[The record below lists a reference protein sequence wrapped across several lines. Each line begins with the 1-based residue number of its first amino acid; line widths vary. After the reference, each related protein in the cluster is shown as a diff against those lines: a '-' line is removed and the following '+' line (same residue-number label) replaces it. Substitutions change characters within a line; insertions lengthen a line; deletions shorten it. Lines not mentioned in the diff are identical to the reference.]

1 MTDNTIPTAEEVDLF
16 FKAQNKIRKNA
27 RKIAELC
34 TNINSRESIESI
46 DCDDDEVIIG
56 VWSQDCGNDSYTFPK
71 EYLSMSVEA
80 VKQLIEDKK
89 RKETERR
96 KLAAEKA
103 KKTREIRKI
112 EAERKKEEAEFK
124 EYQRLKEKFG

>member
-1 MTDNTIPTAEEVDLF
+1 MTDNSIPTAEEVDLF
-16 FKAQNKIRKNA
+16 FKLQNKIMKNA

-34 TNINSRESIESI
+34 TNINSREDLESI
-46 DCDDDEVIIG
+46 DCDDDEVFIG
-56 VWSQDCGNDSYTFPK
+56 VWSQDCGNDTYTFPK

-80 VKQLIEDKK
+80 VKQLVEDKE
-89 RKETERR
+89 REERERR

-103 KKTREIRKI
+103 KI